1 MYVNNLPLGNML
13 ELNIIERIQSIMG
26 SSVPSSKENFSKNNF
41 YSLLIKH
48 QLSMIQAWN
57 PSNSVSSSG
66 LPNFTQSILNLNN
79 NQYLSVSRP
88 NINTV
93 LQSYNDTSIS
103 KDNPSVTQEQSLSK
117 LVNRIAQ
124 KNNVPE
130 GLFLKLIKTESGF
143 DPDAKSSRGAM
154 GLGQLM
160 PSTAKELGLN
170 LKEDHSIGS
179 VLHPESNMDASARY
193 LRKLFDKYTNEGIS
207 DNEAWNFATGA
218 YNAGMG
224 NIAKAIEKVGTVS
237 KWDQVAAVLPEIT
250 GKYSSETIRYVN
262 RLRS

>member
-1 MYVNNLPLGNML
+1 ML
-13 ELNIIERIQSIMG
+13 DLNIIEKMQSVTG
-26 SSVPSSKENFSKNNF
+26 SSVSSPKKNFSKNNF

-48 QLSMIQAWN
+48 QLNMIQAWS
-57 PSNSVSSSG
+57 PSKSVSSSG
-66 LPNFTQSILNLNN
+66 FPDFTQSILNLKN

-88 NINTV
+88 NINTI
-93 LQSYNDTSIS
+93 LQSYNDKSIS
-103 KDNPSVTQEQSLSK
+103 KDHLSVTQEQSLFK
-117 LVNRIAQ
+117 LVKRIAQ

-130 GLFLKLIKTESGF
+130 RLFHKLIKTESAF
-143 DPDAKSSRGAM
+143 DPDAKSPRGAM

-179 VLHPESNMDASARY
+179 VLHPESNLDASARY
-193 LRKLFDKYTNEGIS
+193 LRTLFDIYSKEGIS
-207 DNEAWNFATGA
+207 DNEAWNFAAGA

-224 NIAKAIEKVGTVS
+224 NIAKAIEKAGTVS

-262 RLRS
+262 YLRA

>member
-1 MYVNNLPLGNML
+1 ML
-13 ELNIIERIQSIMG
+13 ELNIIEQLQSVIG
-26 SSVPSSKENFSKNNF
+26 SSVASPKKIFSKNKF

-48 QLSMIQAWN
+48 QLSMIQAWS
-57 PSNSVSSSG
+57 PSKSVSSSG
-66 LPNFTQSILNLNN
+66 LPDFTQSILNLKNN
-79 NQYLSVSRP
+79 KYLSVSRP
-88 NINTV
+88 NINTI
-93 LQSYNDTSIS
+93 LQSYTDASIS
-103 KDNPSVTQEQSLSK
+103 KDRPSLTQEKSLIK
-117 LVNRIAQ
+117 LVNRIAL

-130 GLFLKLIKTESGF
+130 RLFQKLIKIESGF

-179 VLHPESNMDASARY
+179 VLHPESNLDASARY
-193 LRKLFDKYTNEGIS
+193 LRKLFDKYTKEGIS

-224 NIAKAIEKVGTVS
+224 NITKAIVKAGTVS
-237 KWDQVAAVLPEIT
+237 KWDQIAAILPVIT

-262 RLRS
+262 RLRA

>member
-1 MYVNNLPLGNML
+1 ML
-13 ELNIIERIQSIMG
+13 EFNIIERMQSVIG
-26 SSVPSSKENFSKNNF
+26 SSVASPKNNFSKNNF

-57 PSNSVSSSG
+57 PSKSVSSSG
-66 LPNFTQSILNLNN
+66 LPGFTQPILNLKN
-79 NQYLSVSRP
+79 NQYLSVSRL
-88 NINTV
+88 NTNTV
-93 LQSYNDTSIS
+93 LQSYKHTNIS
-103 KDNPSVTQEQSLSK
+103 KDHPLIAQEQSLSK
-117 LVNRIAQ
+117 LVNQISQ

-130 GLFLKLIKTESGF
+130 RLFQKLIKTESGF
-143 DPDAKSSRGAM
+143 DPDAKSYRGAM

-179 VLHPESNMDASARY
+179 VLHPESNLDASARY
-193 LRKLFDKYTNEGIS
+193 LRKLFDKYTKEGIS
-207 DNEAWNFATGA
+207 DNEAWSFAAGA

-224 NIAKAIEKVGTVS
+224 NISKAIEKAGTVS

-262 RLRS
+262 RLRA

>member
-1 MYVNNLPLGNML
+1 ML
-13 ELNIIERIQSIMG
+13 ELNIVERLHSVIG
-26 SSVPSSKENFSKNNF
+26 SSIASPKNNFSKNNF

-57 PSNSVSSSG
+57 PSKSVSSSG
-66 LPNFTQSILNLNN
+66 LPDFTQSILNLKN
-79 NQYLSVSRP
+79 NQYQSISRP

-93 LQSYNDTSIS
+93 LQSYNFTNIS
-103 KDNPSVTQEQSLSK
+103 KGHPPVTQEQSLSK

-124 KNNVPE
+124 KNNIPE
-130 GLFLKLIKTESGF
+130 RLFQKLIKTESGF

-160 PSTAKELGLN
+160 PATAIELGLN
-170 LKEDHSIGS
+170 LKEDNSIGS
-179 VLHPESNMDASARY
+179 VLHPESNLDASARY
-193 LRKLFDKYTNEGIS
+193 LRNLFDKYTKEGIS
-207 DNEAWNFATGA
+207 DNEAWNFAAGA

-224 NIAKAIEKVGTVS
+224 NIAKAIEKAGTVS
-237 KWDQVAAVLPEIT
+237 KWDQVADILPEIT

-262 RLRS
+262 NLRI

>member
-1 MYVNNLPLGNML
+1 ML
-13 ELNIIERIQSIMG
+13 ELNIIDRMQSFIG
-26 SSVPSSKENFSKNNF
+26 SSVRSPKENFSKNNF

-48 QLSMIQAWN
+48 QLIMIEAWG
-57 PSNSVSSSG
+57 PSKSDSNSGSY
-66 LPNFTQSILNLNN
+66 NFNQSILNLNN
-79 NQYLSVSRP
+79 NQYLPVSRP
-88 NINTV
+88 NINMV
-93 LQSYNDTSIS
+93 LKKYNDTSIS
-103 KDNPSVTQEQSLSK
+103 KVRPSIIQKQSLSI
-117 LVNRIAQ
+117 LVNRIAK

-130 GLFLKLIKTESGF
+130 RLFQKLIKTESGF

-160 PSTAKELGLN
+160 PATAKELGLN

-179 VLHPESNMDASARY
+179 VLHPESNLDASARY

-207 DNEAWNFATGA
+207 DNEAWNFAAGA

-224 NIAKAIEKVGTVS
+224 NIAKAIEKVGTVI
-237 KWDQVAAVLPEIT
+237 KWNQVAAVLPEIT

-262 RLRS
+262 RLRA